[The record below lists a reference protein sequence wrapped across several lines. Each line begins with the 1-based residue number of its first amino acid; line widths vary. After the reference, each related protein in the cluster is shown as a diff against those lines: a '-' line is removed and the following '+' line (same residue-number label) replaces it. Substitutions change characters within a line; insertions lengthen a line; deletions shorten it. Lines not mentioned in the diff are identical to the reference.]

1 MPDRLFSDSVPTS
14 DSHSSRRSP
23 AGGVGRNAALAEE
36 LAEQLLSVGDRLP
49 ELLQRSLQQPVIPY
63 RIYSYIL
70 GFLASQPTEAQIAAF
85 KPTPEMVERLQTL
98 LSRSQAGELTATE
111 LAELDEYERI
121 EHLIIMLKAG
131 NLPYLTSTP

>member
-1 MPDRLFSDSVPTS
+1 MPKITLEVT
-14 DSHSSRRSP
+14 
-23 AGGVGRNAALAEE
+23 EE
-36 LAEQLLSVGDRLP
+36 LAAQLLAVGDRLP
-49 ELLQRSLQQPVIPY
+49 ELLQRSLQQPVIPS

-70 GFLASQPTEAQIAAF
+70 GCLASQPSRAQIAAF
-85 KPTPEMVERLQTL
+85 KPTPEMVERLPTL

-131 NLPYLTSTP
+131 NLPYLTSTPWASLIFPRQSRNFRAHSFPD

>member
-1 MPDRLFSDSVPTS
+1 MPKITLEVT
-14 DSHSSRRSP
+14 
-23 AGGVGRNAALAEE
+23 EE
-36 LAEQLLSVGDRLP
+36 LAEQLAIVGDRLP
-49 ELLQRSLQQPVIPY
+49 ELLQQSLQQPVIPS

-70 GFLASQPTEAQIAAF
+70 GFLTSQPNRAQIAAF

-131 NLPYLTSTP
+131 NLPYLISTP

>member
-1 MPDRLFSDSVPTS
+1 MPKITLEVT
-14 DSHSSRRSP
+14 
-23 AGGVGRNAALAEE
+23 EE
-36 LAEQLLSVGDRLP
+36 LAAQLLAVGDRLP
-49 ELLQRSLQQPVIPY
+49 FLLQQSLQQPVIPS

-70 GFLASQPTEAQIAAF
+70 GFLISQPNRAQIAAF

-131 NLPYLTSTP
+131 NLPYLISTP

>member
-1 MPDRLFSDSVPTS
+1 MPKITLEIT
-14 DSHSSRRSP
+14 
-23 AGGVGRNAALAEE
+23 EE
-36 LAEQLLSVGDRLP
+36 LAEQLAIVGDRLP
-49 ELLQRSLQQPVIPY
+49 ELLQQSLQQPVIPS